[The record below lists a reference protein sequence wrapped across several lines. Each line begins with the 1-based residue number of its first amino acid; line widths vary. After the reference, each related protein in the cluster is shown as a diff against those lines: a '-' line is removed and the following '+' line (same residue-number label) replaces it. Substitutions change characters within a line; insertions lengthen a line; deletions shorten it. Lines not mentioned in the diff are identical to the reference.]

1 MEKDQKI
8 TIDDYNC
15 EYRSILEQ
23 GINLLR
29 YGLSEEEIEEFLE
42 AARKEPEMASFINRH
57 MNCGVL
63 GWQLMYNNTICSMHG
78 YARTQY
84 LWKAGL

>member
-15 EYRSILEQ
+15 EYRNIMEQ

-63 GWQLMYNNTICSMHG
+63 GLILYKPQERNEDRYVSNI
-78 YARTQY
+78 RR
-84 LWKAGL
+84 